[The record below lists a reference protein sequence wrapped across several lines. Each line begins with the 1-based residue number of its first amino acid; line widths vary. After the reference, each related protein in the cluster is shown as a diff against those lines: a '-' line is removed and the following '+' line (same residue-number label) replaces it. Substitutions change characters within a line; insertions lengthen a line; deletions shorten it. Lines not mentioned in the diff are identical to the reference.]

1 MLLTRREK
9 KIMECVGKSIALRRD
24 CDKGLT
30 SGELIDKIEG
40 AVNILIQVFED
51 ENTAEQLSQWDE
63 SFYTFIK

>member
-1 MLLTRREK
+1 MLLTRRER

-40 AVNILIQVFED
+40 AVNVLIQVFDDMEI
-51 ENTAEQLSQWDE
+51 AEQLSVWNE
-63 SFYTFIK
+63 NFYTSIK